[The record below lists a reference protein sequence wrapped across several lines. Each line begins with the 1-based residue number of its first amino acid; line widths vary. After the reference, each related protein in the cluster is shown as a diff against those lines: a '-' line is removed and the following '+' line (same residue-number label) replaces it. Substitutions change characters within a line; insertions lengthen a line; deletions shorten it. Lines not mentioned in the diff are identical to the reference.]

1 MSFTTSTSLIC
12 GLPLLIIELS
22 NRRNTFSNICSITRL
37 HMFKL
42 SQPCLSKFVFKP
54 LNLNFPSVS
63 FLTLSILVPANEN
76 TPSHKLSHLQLFSC
90 VFLLLPWS
98 PNHTLT
104 AVYHFQIAP
113 SYVYY
118 PLLFYIL
125 LVTICEADR
134 QEMTGVWTQVQALSE
149 FNCSRG
155 QNANKSRAW
164 WGLKLRKPKLVET
177 NKRTWGK

>member
-37 HMFKL
+37 HTFKL

-76 TPSHKLSHLQLFSC
+76 TSSRKLSHLQLFSC

-104 AVYHFQIAP
+104 AVYHFHFPMCTILYSFISFLSRSVRQI
-113 SYVYY
+113 V
-118 PLLFYIL
+118 
-125 LVTICEADR
+125 R
-134 QEMTGVWTQVQALSE
+134 RW
-149 FNCSRG
+149 
-155 QNANKSRAW
+155 QNRI
-164 WGLKLRKPKLVET
+164 E
-177 NKRTWGK
+177 

>member
-37 HMFKL
+37 HTFKL

-76 TPSHKLSHLQLFSC
+76 TSSRKLSHLQLFSC
-90 VFLLLPWS
+90 LFV
-98 PNHTLT
+98 T
-104 AVYHFQIAP
+104 AMISKPYINSGISLSL
-113 SYVYY
+113 SYVHY

-134 QEMTGVWTQVQALSE
+134 QEMTE
-149 FNCSRG
+149 
-155 QNANKSRAW
+155 
-164 WGLKLRKPKLVET
+164 
-177 NKRTWGK
+177 